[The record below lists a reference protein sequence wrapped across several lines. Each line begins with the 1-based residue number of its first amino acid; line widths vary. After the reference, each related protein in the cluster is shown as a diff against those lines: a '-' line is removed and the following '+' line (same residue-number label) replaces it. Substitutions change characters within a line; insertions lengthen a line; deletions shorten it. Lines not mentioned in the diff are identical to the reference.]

1 MSDEEITTWTQC
13 SGRRSFS
20 RLRVILPTKCV
31 VNVRRGVSDE
41 DGMNRNSL
49 WKKLSRGA
57 RGWFLLKWLKTW
69 RK

>member
-1 MSDEEITTWTQC
+1 
-13 SGRRSFS
+13 
-20 RLRVILPTKCV
+20 
-31 VNVRRGVSDE
+31 VSDE